1 MKRILIGVPSLLL
14 LAVASVPASAQP
26 FDDPRFDR
34 IPDLNGTWYMNGN
47 GDLPCSIRER
57 PDGRALFTNE
67 KGSEARGEVR
77 GYRVYIPDWSPG
89 DDIQGLEG
97 RIRGD
102 QIVWPNGS
110 YWSRDPGDR
119 PFRYRRR

>member
-1 MKRILIGVPSLLL
+1 MKRILITMPCLLL
-14 LAVASVPASAQP
+14 LTVAAVPVSAQP
-26 FDDPRFDR
+26 GGDR

-47 GDLPCSIRER
+47 EDQPCLIRER

-67 KGSEARGEVR
+67 NGTQARGEVR

-89 DDIQGLEG
+89 DNIQGLEG

-110 YWSRDPGDR
+110 YWSR
-119 PFRYRRR
+119 

>member
-1 MKRILIGVPSLLL
+1 MKRILIGVPLLL
-14 LAVASVPASAQP
+14 LFAAPFPALAQP
-26 FDDPRFDR
+26 GFGDPRGDR

-47 GDLPCSIRER
+47 EDLPCSIRER

-67 KGSEARGEVR
+67 KGSTARGEAR

-97 RIRGD
+97 RVRGD
-102 QIVWPNGS
+102 QIIWPNGS
-110 YWSRDPGDR
+110 FWSRDPGER
-119 PFRYRRR
+119 PFPRRRR